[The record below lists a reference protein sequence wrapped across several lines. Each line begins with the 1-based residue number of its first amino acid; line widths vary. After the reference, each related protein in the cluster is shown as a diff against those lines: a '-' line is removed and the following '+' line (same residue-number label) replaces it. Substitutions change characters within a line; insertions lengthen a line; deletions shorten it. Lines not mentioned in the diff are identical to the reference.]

1 MAVKVIV
8 CGDNSGDYE
17 FLVSTVDKKRLF
29 NEEILEL
36 KDEEGIL
43 LYTVPM
49 HSLRLIQIL
58 PDNEDSIKPQKFQ
71 PDNSIMSVCIQNA
84 GGNDA
89 QIECTRVSGDR
100 FVNETVIETYNFLG
114 TDDKGNEN
122 WFNEFIIPLKQI
134 KFINHNYVLP
144 EKSDKVAP
152 APITNEE
159 LPMEEIPVEETE
171 KEEKNKSTKKAH
183 RRFVK

>member
-17 FLVSTVDKKRLF
+17 FIVATADKKRLF

-36 KDEEGIL
+36 LDEDGVL
-43 LYTVPM
+43 LYTVPV
-49 HSLRLIQIL
+49 HALRLIQIL
-58 PDNEDSIKPQKFQ
+58 PENVEDPVKPQKFQ
-71 PDNSIMSVCIQNA
+71 PDNSITSVCIKNA

-89 QIECTRVSGDR
+89 QIECTVVNGNR
-100 FVNETVIETYNFLG
+100 FINETVIETLNFLG
-114 TDDKGNEN
+114 KDNNGNEK

-134 KFINHNYVLP
+134 KFINHNHILP
-144 EKSDKVAP
+144 EPTKNAPKVE
-152 APITNEE
+152 NEE
-159 LPMEEIPVEETE
+159 ISVENVEIETQEEP
-171 KEEKNKSTKKAH
+171 KNKSTKKPH

>member
-17 FLVSTVDKKRLF
+17 FVVATVDKKRLF

-36 KDEEGIL
+36 LDEEGVL
-43 LYTVPM
+43 LYTVPV

-58 PDNEDSIKPQKFQ
+58 PEDIEDPVKPQKFQ
-71 PDNSIMSVCIQNA
+71 PNNSITSVCINNA

-89 QIECTRVSGDR
+89 QIECTRVNGAR
-100 FVNETVIETYNFLG
+100 FINETVIETLNFLG
-114 TDDKGNEN
+114 TDNQGNEK
-122 WFNEFIIPLKQI
+122 WFNEFVIPLKQI
-134 KFINHNYVLP
+134 KFINHNHVLP
-144 EKSDKVAP
+144 EPVKNNTKETSEESIAVEENSE
-152 APITNEE
+152 TQEE
-159 LPMEEIPVEETE
+159 L
-171 KEEKNKSTKKAH
+171 KNKPAKKQH